1 MLQNK
6 YNRRLNRIQEIVSNM
21 EKEHGK
27 KPNEKCTYYGG
38 WSMGYYKGL
47 LYAYEEILDDI
58 RDCKEEKRRD

>member
-1 MLQNK
+1 MLQDK
-6 YNRRLNRIQEIVSNM
+6 YNRRLNRIKKIVSNM
-21 EKEHGK
+21 QKEHGN
-27 KPNEKCTYYGG
+27 KPYEKFTYYGG